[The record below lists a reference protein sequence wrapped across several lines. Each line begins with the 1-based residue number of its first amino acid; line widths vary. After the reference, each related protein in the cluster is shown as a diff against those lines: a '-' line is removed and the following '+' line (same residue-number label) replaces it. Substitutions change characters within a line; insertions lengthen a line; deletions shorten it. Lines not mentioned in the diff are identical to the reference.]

1 MNNEQTIDAILY
13 LDPDLIKEAADP
25 RSLPGKHVLGYDT
38 GPGGTVNWDDPKL
51 YMSTNFGKQLQN
63 SLNSIG
69 NGFWAEV
76 SDFGK
81 YVTVTV
87 GHHNTVSGRSS
98 TKHFVIVFQKDGIG
112 TIFTSATKWRTISGV
127 SQAASYIK
135 SLSGAIESSSANK
148 L

>member
-13 LDPDLIKEAADP
+13 LDPDLIKESVDP
-25 RSLPGKHVLGYDT
+25 RTMPGKHILGYDT

-87 GHHNTVSGRSS
+87 GHHNTASGRSS
-98 TKHFVIVFQKDGIG
+98 TKHFVIVFQKDGVG
-112 TIFTSATKWRTISGV
+112 TIFTSSTKWRSISGV

-135 SLSGAIESSSANK
+135 SLSGAIESSTANRI
-148 L
+148 